1 MKAFIYNTITPKYK
15 LIKMAKEISISFNR
29 PEVSTGEI
37 VHGRIQLNYQGRFDS
52 LVINSQIENSDDNFR
67 ILNFNGNNVNYPYAR
82 LSIWKEEIGNKQT
95 LDFATVSQHHPTK
108 VFSKAKFR
116 VSIIQ
121 EHKEIVSDTISIK
134 ITKSPTT
141 DSNTG

>member
-1 MKAFIYNTITPKYK
+1 MTN
-15 LIKMAKEISISFNR
+15 EISISFNR
-29 PEVSTGEI
+29 PEVSAGEI

-52 LVINSQIENSDDNFR
+52 LVINSQIENSNDIFR

-82 LSIWKEEIGNKQT
+82 LSIWKEEIGNTHT
-95 LDFATVSQHHPTK
+95 LDFATVSQHRPTK
-108 VFSKAKFR
+108 VFSNAKFR

-134 ITKSPTT
+134 ITNKSPTT

>member
-1 MKAFIYNTITPKYK
+1 
-15 LIKMAKEISISFNR
+15 LAKEISISFNR

-37 VHGRIQLNYQGRFDS
+37 VHGRIQLDYQGRFDS
-52 LVINSQIENSDDNFR
+52 LVINSQIENSDDIFR
-67 ILNFNGNNVNYPYAR
+67 ILNFNGSNVNYPYAR

-95 LDFATVSQHHPTK
+95 LDFATVSQHRPTK
-108 VFSKAKFR
+108 VFSNAKFR

>member
-1 MKAFIYNTITPKYK
+1 
-15 LIKMAKEISISFNR
+15 MAKEISISFNR

-52 LVINSQIENSDDNFR
+52 LVINSQIENSDDIFR

-82 LSIWKEEIGNKQT
+82 LSIWKEEIGNTHT
-95 LDFATVSQHHPTK
+95 LDFATVSQHRPTK
-108 VFSKAKFR
+108 VFSNAKFR

-134 ITKSPTT
+134 ITNKSPTT